1 LLFCIIQNN
10 KGGVDFMARYTG
22 PTWKISRRLGISL
35 SGTGKELQKR
45 PYAPGQHG
53 PNQRKK
59 LSEYG
64 LQLQEKQKLR
74 HMYGVNERQFRR
86 IFNDAG
92 KMAGI
97 HGENFMI
104 LLESRLD
111 NLVYR
116 MGLART
122 RRAARQLVNHGHITV
137 DGQRVD
143 IPSYRVKP
151 GQVIGVREKSRN
163 LQVIKESLESND
175 FVPAYVTFDADKLE
189 GTYSRFPERSE
200 LPAEITEA
208 LIVEFYSR

>member
-1 LLFCIIQNN
+1 
-10 KGGVDFMARYTG
+10 MARYTG

-45 PYAPGQHG
+45 PYPPGQHG
-53 PNQRKK
+53 PGQRKK

-64 LQLQEKQKLR
+64 MQLQEKQKLR
-74 HMYGVNERQFRR
+74 HMYGVNERQFRKT
-86 IFNDAG
+86 FEEAG
-92 KMAGI
+92 KMAGK

-116 MGLART
+116 LGFART
-122 RRAARQLVNHGHITV
+122 RRQARQLVNHGHILV
-137 DGQRVD
+137 DGNRVD

-151 GQVIGVREKSRN
+151 GQTISVREKSRN
-163 LQVIKESLESND
+163 LQIIKEALEVNN
-175 FVPAYVTFDADKLE
+175 FVPDYLTLDADKLE
-189 GTYSRFPERSE
+189 GTYTRLPERSE
-200 LPAEITEA
+200 LPAEINEA